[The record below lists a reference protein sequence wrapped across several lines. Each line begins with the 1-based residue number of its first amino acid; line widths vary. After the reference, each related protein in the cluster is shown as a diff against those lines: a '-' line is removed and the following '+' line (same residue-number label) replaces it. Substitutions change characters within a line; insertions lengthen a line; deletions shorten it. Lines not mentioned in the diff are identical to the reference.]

1 MRSYIDPFSSTQ
13 KVFHTHR
20 YAAPKCSDWIRIE
33 TKNASISIDP
43 LSDDL
48 SVMLEPPTGQMVEP
62 EEEVGAL
69 YFMRTKSIF
78 WLGYF

>member
-1 MRSYIDPFSSTQ
+1 MMECPDEIGEIIDPFSSTQ

-20 YAAPKCSDWIRIE
+20 YAAPKCSDWMQIE
-33 TKNASISIDP
+33 TKNASISFGP

-62 EEEVGAL
+62 EEEVSAL
-69 YFMRTKSIF
+69 YF
-78 WLGYF
+78 LLYAY